1 MLGREGR
8 KTGCP
13 SHSGGTGE
21 LGALGRFSQSSQKV
35 RGEIKAGGGG
45 EEGERFV
52 IKGRQMSPI
61 WVLDFLTEYPP
72 LLK

>member
-35 RGEIKAGGGG
+35 RGEIKAVGGGG
-45 EEGERFV
+45 KMERD
-52 IKGRQMSPI
+52 
-61 WVLDFLTEYPP
+61 L
-72 LLK
+72 